1 MRRLLPV
8 LALLFAAL
16 AVAAAVPRDFET
28 PAKKLE
34 RLFGTPRVPD
44 GTKIAWD
51 RNVLL
56 GWRPANVA
64 DAALNRISQP
74 ETPGSKTSR

>member
-44 GTKIAWD
+44 GTKIELD
-51 RNVLL
+51 RNVLQ
-56 GWRPANVA
+56 VT
-64 DAALNRISQP
+64 
-74 ETPGSKTSR
+74 TPQMTAEFEDFKASKLTK